1 MLNESQIEEI
11 VARGIASIDVRGK
24 RVLIIIPDRT
34 RTMPMPLFFR
44 LLTKYLL
51 PEAKTVDFLVALG
64 THAALSEQSLRE
76 HMGITAAQHDST
88 YSRVRLLNHAWND
101 PDSLLLLGT
110 IPAAEIEQLS
120 GGRLSQDVPVRLNKC
135 ILDYD
140 ELIICGPVFPH
151 EVAGFSGGNKYFF
164 PGIAGADIIDFTHW
178 LGALIT
184 SYEIIGTQDT
194 PVRRVIDRAAAMI
207 PRSCHA
213 FCCVVTHETVE
224 GVFFGTP
231 TEAWPRAADLSS
243 QVHVKWL
250 ARPYKQ
256 VLAVMPPLYDDIWT
270 GAKGMYKTEPII
282 ADGGEVII
290 YAPRIDEISYMHG
303 HLIRQVG
310 YHVRDYFVKQWDRF
324 KHLPGGVLA
333 HSTHLRGV
341 GTYDAASGRECP
353 RVQVTLATGIPAEV
367 CRQVNLGYCD
377 PRSIDVDEWL
387 ARRSDEL
394 LVIPRAGE
402 YLYRLKR

>member
-1 MLNESQIEEI
+1 MLTESQIETI
-11 VARGIASIDVRGK
+11 VAQGIASIDVRDK
-24 RVLIIIPDRT
+24 KVLVIVPDRT

-44 LLTKYLL
+44 LLTQYLL
-51 PEAKTVDFLVALG
+51 PEVAALDFMIALG
-64 THAALSEQSLRE
+64 THAGLSEESMLA
-76 HMGITAAQHDST
+76 HMGITPEEKATSYAH
-88 YSRVRLLNHAWND
+88 VGLINHAWND
-101 PDSLLLLGT
+101 PNALLLLGT
-110 IPAAEIEQLS
+110 IPCSEIEQLS
-120 GGRLSQDVPVRLNKC
+120 GGRLSQEVPVRLNKA

-184 SYEIIGTQDT
+184 SYEIIGTKDT

-207 PRSCHA
+207 PRSRHA

-231 TEAWPRAADLSS
+231 EESWPLAADLAA
-243 QVHVKWL
+243 QTHVKWL
-250 ARPYKQ
+250 DRPYKQ
-256 VLAVMPPLYDDIWT
+256 VLAVMPSLYDDIWT
-270 GAKGMYKTEPII
+270 GAKGMYKTEPVI
-282 ADGGEVII
+282 ADGGGVII
-290 YAPRIDEISYMHG
+290 YAPRISEISYMHG
-303 HLIRQVG
+303 HLIRQIG
-310 YHVRDYFVKQWDRF
+310 YHVRDYFTKQWDRF
-324 KHLPGGVLA
+324 KQYPGGIIA
-333 HSTHLRGV
+333 HSTHLRGI
-341 GTYDAASGRECP
+341 GTYDAATQVECP
-353 RVQVTLATGIPAEV
+353 RVSVTLATGIPAEV
-367 CRQVNLGYCD
+367 CREVNLGYLD

-387 ARRSDEL
+387 ARKDDDL